1 MSDSFF
7 LDTNIFV
14 YSFFNQDPGKQRQA
28 KDLIRLALD
37 GKGSISWQIEQEF
50 SNVGLHKCEK
60 PMGKDDLKEYLDTVL
75 LPLCTV
81 WPEESIY
88 REALIA
94 GLETGYHWYDNLILV
109 AAVKSKSRILYS
121 EDLQH
126 SRVYRGVHIVKPFS
140 G

>member
-14 YSFFNQDPGKQRQA
+14 YSFFNQDPVKQRQA
-28 KDLIRLALD
+28 KNLIRLALD
-37 GKGSISWQIEQEF
+37 GKGAISWQVVQEF
-50 SNVGLHKCEK
+50 SNVGLHKFEK
-60 PMGKDDLKEYLDTVL
+60 AMGRDDLKEYLDTVL

-88 REALIA
+88 REALTA
-94 GLETGYHWYDNLILV
+94 GLETGYRWYDSLILV

-126 SRVYRGVHIVKPFS
+126 DRVYRGVRILNPFYS
-140 G
+140 